1 MPLNLIFKSG
11 SLIANMMLGILILKR
26 RYKRSNYIAG
36 GLSTIGIALCTIAS
50 AGDVKSSSDKSQF
63 FSWLCGILLLTFSLL
78 ASARMG
84 IFQETMSKVY
94 GKHVRESMFY
104 VHALPIPGFFLLYK
118 DIADHAAIFSASHPI
133 HLLNGMLV
141 VPKLWLYLFLNATTQ
156 YIVAR
161 SVFTLTTETTSLVVT
176 LVITLRKFL
185 SLLISIYYFSN
196 PFTRFHWIGTCL
208 VFTGTFIFCELISI
222 DALVEKKDDRQHQE

>member
-1 MPLNLIFKSG
+1 MHDLIIILFDFRDYLYIVITFFLVNVSINYALKMNVSMPLNLIFKSG

-26 RYKRSNYIAG
+26 RYKRSKYIAV
-36 GLSTIGIALCTIAS
+36 GLITIGIALCTIAS

-104 VHALPIPGFFLLYK
+104 VHALPIPGF
-118 DIADHAAIFSASHPI
+118 S
-133 HLLNGMLV
+133 
-141 VPKLWLYLFLNATTQ
+141 
-156 YIVAR
+156 
-161 SVFTLTTETTSLVVT
+161 
-176 LVITLRKFL
+176 TLR
-185 SLLISIYYFSN
+185 
-196 PFTRFHWIGTCL
+196 
-208 VFTGTFIFCELISI
+208 
-222 DALVEKKDDRQHQE
+222 